1 MGLRESYIIAKLNA
15 THELNM
21 RLIEGWYDKLKRLWT
36 IRIAV
41 FWVGLSALAGVWGAL
56 VGTIP
61 NWVYVTGGILMNV
74 SLGIA
79 RLLKQPGVD
88 E

>member
-1 MGLRESYIIAKLNA
+1 MGLKERYVLAKVKA
-15 THELNM
+15 VHELNM
-21 RLIEGWYDKLKRLWT
+21 RLIDDWYSKLKRLWT
-36 IRIAV
+36 IRVAL

-61 NWVYVTGGILMNV
+61 TWVYVTGGVLMNV
-74 SLGIA
+74 SLGVA
-79 RLLKQPGVD
+79 RLAKQPGVD